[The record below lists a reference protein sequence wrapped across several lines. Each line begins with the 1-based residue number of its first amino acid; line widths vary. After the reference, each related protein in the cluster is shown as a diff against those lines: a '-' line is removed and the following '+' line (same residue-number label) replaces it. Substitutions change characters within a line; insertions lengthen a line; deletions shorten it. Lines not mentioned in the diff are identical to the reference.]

1 MINCLTIRGSRRAA
15 ARRGLRRELCGPR
28 SAAEEQLA
36 RGPITRL
43 HAGLVACILSS
54 CVSIGCS
61 EVATYGENRV
71 RDLSDIVDV
80 RYGAGF
86 GLGLSVQVG
95 EPLRTGLGC
104 SEEWYQRQWF
114 GRKSVESRDGL
125 FASALIIGFD
135 GDYLRREEASEWFA
149 KSGATS
155 EDLHRLEA
163 EPWFSESGSTTGN
176 FNEFF
181 FTQRRGSDTAQVGT
195 KAWFTEPA
203 GNLPSLGIARI
214 GGAVFLPV
222 VNGGLYLNLG
232 EALDFLFG
240 LASYDLMNDDGYP
253 KFFTPDPDA
262 RGT

>member
-1 MINCLTIRGSRRAA
+1 MTSRLVLVRRPNTRVLT
-15 ARRGLRRELCGPR
+15 
-28 SAAEEQLA
+28 
-36 RGPITRL
+36 
-43 HAGLVACILSS
+43 GLVGCILSS
-54 CVSIGCS
+54 FVSIGCS

-80 RYGAGF
+80 RYGTGV
-86 GLGLSVQVG
+86 GLGLTVQFS
-95 EPLRTGLGC
+95 ELIRTGLGC

-135 GDYLRREEASEWFA
+135 GDYLRREQAIKWFV
-149 KSGATS
+149 KSGSTT
-155 EDLHRLEA
+155 EDLRRLEA
-163 EPWFSESGSTTGN
+163 EKWFSEYGSTTGSHDM
-176 FNEFF
+176 FLFAYP
-181 FTQRRGSDTAQVGT
+181 GWPDTTQVGT
-195 KAWFTEPA
+195 KAWFTEPG
-203 GNLPSLGIARI
+203 GNLPTLGSARV

-232 EALDFLFG
+232 EVLDFLFG
-240 LASYDLMNDDGYP
+240 LANYDLMNDDGYP